1 MTTLLIPSQ
10 ARSPSVV
17 PGDGGIVFPEAPG
30 SFLASS
36 QAGVVFWEAEERL
49 SGSLLQFL
57 YPCSFHA
64 VLCSSPSQCSHG
76 SSSCLLAL
84 LQTSSSPFAA
94 AQTLLG
100 SLDSLFSPFHFRN
113 CSFFPPCRIADS
125 RVLLDSCDICV
136 CA

>member
-1 MTTLLIPSQ
+1 M
-10 ARSPSVV
+10 V

-64 VLCSSPSQCSHG
+64 VLCSSPSQGSHG

-94 AQTLLG
+94 AQMLLG
-100 SLDSLFSPFHFRN
+100 SLDSLFSP
-113 CSFFPPCRIADS
+113 SILEIALFFPPAVSLTAAFSLTVVIFVCVHKNSRKHLCR
-125 RVLLDSCDICV
+125 CH
-136 CA
+136 